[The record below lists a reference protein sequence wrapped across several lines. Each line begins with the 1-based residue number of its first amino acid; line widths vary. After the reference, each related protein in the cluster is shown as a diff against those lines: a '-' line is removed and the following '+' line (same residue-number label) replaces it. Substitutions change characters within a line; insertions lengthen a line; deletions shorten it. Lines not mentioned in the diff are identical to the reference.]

1 MIMRLLADEWSAAVA
16 RIGACPFRRV
26 RRVFETLGQAPFRDR
41 PGFALALPAQAP
53 IRATTTGHPC
63 QTKDLSCSRIGAC
76 ASSAFT
82 RVHSPSKTGVD
93 ALMERATGQV

>member
-76 ASSAFT
+76 ALRDKCKSGLHVRGGIWPNC
-82 RVHSPSKTGVD
+82 RVSI
-93 ALMERATGQV
+93 R